1 MNNNVKNIEISGIRK
16 FYNEVVKY
24 DNALSLTLGQPD
36 FNVPSAV
43 KMAMIKALEEN
54 KTEYTANAGLVELRG
69 EICNYL
75 NNLNIKYK
83 VDEVCVTV
91 GGSEGLYSAF
101 QAILNPEEVILIPS
115 IAYPAYKAIGD
126 IIGAKVIEYKL
137 KDDFT
142 IDIEHLKK
150 LLEENK
156 VKAMV
161 VSYPSNPTGALMTKE
176 LRDELYNV
184 VKDEDMFIVSDEIY
198 ASLCYEEEYH
208 SISQYEELKDR
219 IIFIGGFSKMFSMT
233 GLRVGFVCS
242 SKEVIK
248 EITKVHQYN
257 VSCAASVAQYGA
269 LEGLKSSMADVEYMR
284 QEFEERRDFVYD
296 KLLKLGFE
304 CNKPKGAFYIFP
316 SIKKFGMK
324 SEEFCMKLL
333 KEEKVACVPGNAF
346 GEAGDDYMR
355 ISYSYSTEQLEDA
368 LNRIES
374 FVNKL
379 GTLK

>member
-36 FNVPSAV
+36 FNVPNAV
-43 KMAMIKALEEN
+43 KMAMIKALEDN
-54 KTEYTANAGLVELRG
+54 KTEYTANAGLVELRE

-101 QAILNPEEVILIPS
+101 QAILNPGEIILIPS

-126 IIGAKVIEYKL
+126 LIGAKVIEYKL

-150 LLEENK
+150 LLEENN

-184 VKDEDMFIVSDEIY
+184 VKDEEMFIVSDEIY
-198 ASLCYEEEYH
+198 ASLCYEEEYY
-208 SISQYEELKDR
+208 SISQYGELKDR
-219 IIFIGGFSKMFSMT
+219 IIFVGGFSKMFSMT
-233 GLRVGFVCS
+233 GLRVGFVCGV
-242 SKEVIK
+242 KDVIR

-269 LEGLKSSMADVEYMR
+269 LEGLRSSMNDVEYMR
-284 QEFEERRDFVYD
+284 QEFEKRRDFVYD
-296 KLLKLGFE
+296 KLLKLGFH

-333 KEEKVACVPGNAF
+333 SEEKVACVPGNAF
-346 GEAGDDYMR
+346 GKSGDEYMR
-355 ISYSYSTEQLEDA
+355 ISYSYSIEQLEDA
-368 LNRIES
+368 LSRIES
-374 FVNKL
+374 FINKL
-379 GTLK
+379 

>member
-54 KTEYTANAGLVELRG
+54 KTEYTANAGLVELRE

-83 VDEVCVTV
+83 ADEVCVTV
-91 GGSEGLYSAF
+91 GGSEGLYSVF
-101 QAILNPEEVILIPS
+101 QAILNPGEVILIPS

-126 IIGAKVIEYKL
+126 IIGAEVIEYKL

-176 LRDELYNV
+176 LRDELHNV
-184 VKDEDMFIVSDEIY
+184 VKDEEMFIVSDEIY
-198 ASLCYEEEYH
+198 ASLCYEEEYY

-269 LEGLKSSMADVEYMR
+269 LEGLKSSMADVEHMR
-284 QEFEERRDFVYD
+284 QEFEKRRDFVYD

-333 KEEKVACVPGNAF
+333 REEKVACVPGNAF

-355 ISYSYSTEQLEDA
+355 ISYSYSIEQLEDG

-379 GTLK
+379 

>member
-24 DNALSLTLGQPD
+24 ENALSLTLGQPD

-54 KTEYTANAGLVELRG
+54 KTEYTANAGLVDLRE

-83 VDEVCVTV
+83 SDEVCVTV
-91 GGSEGLYSAF
+91 GGSEGLYSTF
-101 QAILNPEEVILIPS
+101 QAILNPGEVILIPS

-142 IDIEHLKK
+142 IDTEYLRK
-150 LLEENK
+150 LLEDNK

-161 VSYPSNPTGALMTKE
+161 VSYPSNPTGALMTKD

-184 VKDEDMFIVSDEIY
+184 VKDEDIFIVSDEIY
-198 ASLCYEEEYH
+198 ASLCYEEEYY

-219 IIFIGGFSKMFSMT
+219 IVFIGGFSKMFSMT
-233 GLRVGFVCS
+233 GLRVGFVCC

-257 VSCAASVAQYGA
+257 VSCAASIAQYGA
-269 LEGLKSSMADVEYMR
+269 LEGLRSSMTDVEYMR
-284 QEFEERRDFVYD
+284 GEFEKRRDFVYD
-296 KLLKLGFE
+296 KLLNLGFE

-374 FVNKL
+374 FINKL
-379 GTLK
+379 

>member
-36 FNVPSAV
+36 FNVPNAV
-43 KMAMIKALEEN
+43 KMAMIKALEDN
-54 KTEYTANAGLVELRG
+54 KTEYTANAGLVELRE

-101 QAILNPEEVILIPS
+101 QAILNPGEVILIPS

-126 IIGAKVIEYKL
+126 LIGAKVIEYKL

-150 LLEENK
+150 LLEENN

-184 VKDEDMFIVSDEIY
+184 VKDEEMFIVSDEIY
-198 ASLCYEEEYH
+198 ASLCYEEEYY

-219 IIFIGGFSKMFSMT
+219 IIFVGGFSKMFSMT
-233 GLRVGFVCS
+233 GLRVGFVCGV
-242 SKEVIK
+242 KDVIR

-269 LEGLKSSMADVEYMR
+269 LEGLRSSMNDVEYMR
-284 QEFEERRDFVYD
+284 QEFEKRRDFVYD
-296 KLLKLGFE
+296 KLLKLGFH

-333 KEEKVACVPGNAF
+333 SEEKVACVPGNAF
-346 GEAGDDYMR
+346 GKSADEYMR
-355 ISYSYSTEQLEDA
+355 ISYSYSIEQLEDA
-368 LNRIES
+368 LSRIES
-374 FVNKL
+374 FINKL
-379 GTLK
+379 

>member
-36 FNVPSAV
+36 FNVPNAV
-43 KMAMIKALEEN
+43 KMAMIKALEDN
-54 KTEYTANAGLVELRG
+54 KTEYTANAGLVELRE

-101 QAILNPEEVILIPS
+101 QAILNPGETILIPS

-126 IIGAKVIEYKL
+126 LIGAKVIEYKL

-142 IDIEHLKK
+142 IDIKHLKK
-150 LLEENK
+150 LLEENN

-176 LRDELYNV
+176 LRDELYNI
-184 VKDEDMFIVSDEIY
+184 VKDEEMFIVSDEIY
-198 ASLCYEEEYH
+198 ASLCYDEEYY

-233 GLRVGFVCS
+233 GLRIGFVCGV
-242 SKEVIK
+242 KNVIK

-269 LEGLKSSMADVEYMR
+269 LEGLRSSMADVEYMR
-284 QEFEERRDFVYD
+284 QEFEKRRDFVYD
-296 KLLKLGFE
+296 KLLKLGFH

-333 KEEKVACVPGNAF
+333 SEEKVACVPGNAF
-346 GEAGDDYMR
+346 GEAGDEYMR
-355 ISYSYSTEQLEDA
+355 ISYSYSIEQLEDA
-368 LNRIES
+368 LSRIES
-374 FVNKL
+374 FINKL
-379 GTLK
+379 

>member
-36 FNVPSAV
+36 FNVPNAV
-43 KMAMIKALEEN
+43 KMAMIKALEDN
-54 KTEYTANAGLVELRG
+54 KTEYTANAGLVELRE

-101 QAILNPEEVILIPS
+101 QAILNPGEVILIPS

-126 IIGAKVIEYKL
+126 LIGAKVMEYKL

-150 LLEENK
+150 LLEENN

-184 VKDEDMFIVSDEIY
+184 VKDEEMFIVSDEIY
-198 ASLCYEEEYH
+198 ASLCYEEEYY

-219 IIFIGGFSKMFSMT
+219 IIFVGGFSKMFSMT
-233 GLRVGFVCS
+233 GLRVGFVCGV
-242 SKEVIK
+242 KDVIR

-269 LEGLKSSMADVEYMR
+269 LEGLRSSMNDVEYMR
-284 QEFEERRDFVYD
+284 QEFEKRRDFVYD
-296 KLLKLGFE
+296 KLLKLGFH

-333 KEEKVACVPGNAF
+333 SEEKVACVPGNAF
-346 GEAGDDYMR
+346 GKSGDEYMR
-355 ISYSYSTEQLEDA
+355 ISYSYSIEQLEDA
-368 LNRIES
+368 LSRIES
-374 FVNKL
+374 FINKL
-379 GTLK
+379 